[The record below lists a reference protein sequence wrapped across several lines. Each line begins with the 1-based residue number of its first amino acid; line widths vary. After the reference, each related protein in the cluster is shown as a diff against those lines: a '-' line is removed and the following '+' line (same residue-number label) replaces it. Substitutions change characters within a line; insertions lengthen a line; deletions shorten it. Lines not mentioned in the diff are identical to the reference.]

1 MPLVSSSIPNLIN
14 GVSQQPAALRLASQ
28 AEQVVN
34 CMPSAV
40 EGLKKRPSMEHVA
53 RLFTTSVHAS
63 PPFTTIVDRDG
74 TIQHLIVIQD
84 GSIKVFALDGTQRTV
99 TTPNGVGYLNVTADP
114 SETFRVA
121 SIADSLFICNKE
133 KTVAMDTVNLSPN
146 WGTKGMFFV
155 KAANYNTTYSVTV
168 DGHTHT
174 TATSSSGSLSTVTIA
189 TNLRNAL
196 AADSNLSG
204 FTFTQNEYI
213 INVTKNDGSDYTMSA
228 TDTRTATDIS
238 AIKGTVSA
246 ISDLPTKALHDFTV
260 EVQGSA
266 STDFDDFYVKFEAST
281 GSGFAEGIWRE
292 TVAPNIQYQFDK
304 STMPHVLVRDV
315 NNNFTFKEF
324 DWSARVAG
332 DTTSA
337 PNPSFVGSQVKNLN
351 VFRNRLV
358 FLADENVIL
367 SAADAY
373 ERFFPETVQTVV
385 DSDPIDLT
393 AGGQQVNFL
402 ESSLAFANT
411 LLLFSKHGQFR
422 LDTGTTTI
430 GTVLS
435 PRTAT
440 VTAITTFDMTTEVD
454 PVGVGRT
461 VFFAIP
467 KGGVHSG
474 LREFFLPDASGPV
487 PLSEEVSTPVPRF
500 VPKDLIS
507 LSASV
512 SEEALV
518 MVSSEEYQRVYL
530 YKFFFQDD
538 NKLQSAWSY
547 WEINAGGKIVGTSM
561 LDSDLYLLVE
571 YSDGVYLQK
580 SALRPEAVDTGAEFE
595 ILLDRK
601 TDETNCTVAV
611 SNATG
616 LGVTST
622 ITLPYPIANA
632 GKTVLVGR
640 LATGNTIAHGL
651 VLQPTAESLT
661 GGAGGNGT
669 ITVRGDLSGAKFFV
683 GETYEM
689 LYEFSTPYVKEEPPG
704 GGVAVAAGPRLQ
716 LRTWTIIFDD
726 TSTFELR
733 ITPQGRD
740 VNKYPFN
747 GITTGSGNPVLGSPS
762 LSTSSFRVPVMAR
775 NIDTKIEIFSDSP
788 MPCRMQSAEWE
799 GWLQNRAPR
808 L

>member
-40 EGLKKRPSMEHVA
+40 EGLKKRPAIEHVA
-53 RLFTTSVHAS
+53 KLFDESVYDN

-74 TIQHLIVIQD
+74 AIQHVVIIED
-84 GSIKVFALDGTQRTV
+84 GGIRVFSLDGTERTV
-99 TTPNGVGYLNVTADP
+99 TTPDGVDYLNVTGDP
-114 SETFRVA
+114 SQQFRVA
-121 SIADSLFICNKE
+121 SIADTLFITNKE
-133 KTVAMDTVNLSPN
+133 VFVAMDEDNLSPN
-146 WGTKGMFFV
+146 WGTKGMIFI
-155 KAANYNTTYSVTV
+155 KAANYSNTYSVTV
-168 DGHTHT
+168 DGETHT
-174 TATSSSGSLSTVTIA
+174 SVTGATGTLSTITIA
-189 TNLRNAL
+189 GALRNAL
-196 AADSNLSG
+196 AANPNLSG

-213 INVTKNDGSDYTMSA
+213 IEVEKNDGTDYTMSA
-228 TDTRTATDIS
+228 TDSRTATDIA
-238 AIKGTVSA
+238 AIKGTVAA
-246 ISDLPTKALHDFTV
+246 ISELPTIARDGFTIK
-260 EVQGSA
+260 VQGSA
-266 STDFDDFYVKFEAST
+266 STDFDDFYLTFVPNA
-281 GSGFAEGIWRE
+281 GSGFGKGVWRE
-292 TVAPNIQYQFDK
+292 TVEPNSVYALDN

-315 NNNFTFKEF
+315 NNNFTFQEF
-324 DWSARVAG
+324 DWSPRIAG
-332 DTTSA
+332 DSVTA
-337 PNPSFVGSQVKNLN
+337 PEPSFVGSQVKNLN

-358 FLADENVIL
+358 MLADEQVIL

-373 ERFFPETVQTVV
+373 ERFWPETVQTVV
-385 DSDPIDLT
+385 DSDPIDLS
-393 AGGQQVNFL
+393 AGGQQINFL
-402 ESSLAFANT
+402 ESSLSFANT
-411 LLLFSKHGQFR
+411 LLLFSNHGQFR
-422 LDTGTTTI
+422 LDTGTSTITTA
-430 GTVLS
+430 LS
-435 PRTAT
+435 PKSAA
-440 VTAITTFDMTTEVD
+440 VTAITTFDMNIDVD

-467 KGGVHSG
+467 KGDLHTG

-500 VPKDLIS
+500 VPRDLVS

-518 MVSSEEYQRVYL
+518 MVSHEELQRIYL

-547 WEINAGGKIVGTSM
+547 WEINPNGKVVGTSV
-561 LDSDLYLLVE
+561 LDSTLYLLIE
-571 YSDGVYLQK
+571 YPDGVYLHK
-580 SALRPEAVDTGAEFE
+580 CAMRPEAVDPGAEFE

-601 TDETNCTVAV
+601 ADESNCSVTVN
-611 SNATG
+611 NASG

-640 LATGNTIAHGL
+640 LAEGNTIAHGL
-651 VLQPTAESLT
+651 ILTPSAESAD
-661 GGAGGNGT
+661 GGTDGNGT
-669 ITVRGDLSGAKFFV
+669 ITVRGDLSSAKFFV
-683 GETYEM
+683 GETYDM
-689 LYEFSTPYVKEEPPG
+689 LYEFSTPYVKEQPPG
-704 GGVAVAAGPRLQ
+704 GGVSVAAGPRLQ
-716 LRTWTIIFDD
+716 LRTWTVVFDN

-740 VNKYPFN
+740 VNVFPFN
-747 GITTGSGNPVLGSPS
+747 GVTTGSGNPILGSPS
-762 LSTSSFRVPVMAR
+762 LATSSFRVPVMAR
-775 NIDTKIEIFSDSP
+775 NIDTKIEIFSSSP
-788 MPCRMQSAEWE
+788 LPCRMQSAEWE

>member
-53 RLFTTSVHAS
+53 RLFTASVHAS

-74 TIQHLIVIQD
+74 TIQHLIVIQN

-174 TATSSSGSLSTVTIA
+174 TATSSSGTLSTVTIA

-196 AADSNLSG
+196 AGDSNLSG

-260 EVQGSA
+260 EVQGTA

-315 NNNFTFKEF
+315 NNNFTFKQF

-332 DTTSA
+332 DATSA

-601 TDETNCTVAV
+601 TDETNCTIAV
-611 SNATG
+611 NNATG

-632 GKTVLVGR
+632 NKTVLVGR

>member
-1 MPLVSSSIPNLIN
+1 
-14 GVSQQPAALRLASQ
+14 
-28 AEQVVN
+28 
-34 CMPSAV
+34 MPSAV

-53 RLFTTSVHAS
+53 RLFTASVHAS

-133 KTVAMDTVNLSPN
+133 KTVAMDTANLSPN

-168 DGHTHT
+168 NGHTHT
-174 TATSSSGSLSTVTIA
+174 TATSSSGALSTVTIA

-196 AADSNLSG
+196 AGDSNLSG

-260 EVQGSA
+260 EIQGTA

-315 NNNFTFKEF
+315 NNNFTFKQF

-332 DTTSA
+332 DATSA

-373 ERFFPETVQTVV
+373 DRFFPETVQTVV

-500 VPKDLIS
+500 VPKDLVS

-518 MVSSEEYQRVYL
+518 MVSSEEYQRAYL

-601 TDETNCTVAV
+601 TDETSCTIAV
-611 SNATG
+611 NNATG

>member
-40 EGLKKRPSMEHVA
+40 EGLKKRPAIEHVA
-53 RLFTTSVHAS
+53 KLFSNSVYAS

-74 TIQHLIVIQD
+74 TVQHIVVIQD
-84 GSIKVFALDGTQRTV
+84 GAIKVFALDGTERTV
-99 TTPNGVGYLNVTADP
+99 TTPNGVGYLNVNSDP
-114 SETFRVA
+114 SQQFRVA
-121 SIADSLFICNKE
+121 SIADTLFICNKE
-133 KTVAMDTVNLSPN
+133 VTVAMDSTLSAN
-146 WGTKGMFFV
+146 WGTKAMFFV
-155 KAANYNTTYSVTV
+155 KAANYSNTYSVTV
-168 DGHTHT
+168 DGRTHT
-174 TATSSSGSLSTVTIA
+174 TTTGATGTLSTVTIA
-189 TNLRNAL
+189 TTLRNAL
-196 AADSNLSG
+196 AGDSNLSG

-213 INVTKNDGSDYTMSA
+213 IEVEKNDGTDYTMSA
-228 TDTRTATDIS
+228 TDSRTATDIS

-246 ISDLPTKALHDFTV
+246 ISDLPTISRHDFTV
-260 EVQGSA
+260 KVQGSV
-266 STDFDDFYVKFEAST
+266 STDFDDYYLKFETNT
-281 GSGFAEGIWRE
+281 GSGFGQGVWRE
-292 TVAPNIQYQFDK
+292 SVEPGAVYKLDA
-304 STMPHVLVRDV
+304 STMPHALVRDT
-315 NNNFTFKEF
+315 NNNFTFKQF
-324 DWSARVAG
+324 DWSPRVAG
-332 DTTSA
+332 DSTTA
-337 PNPSFVGSQVKNLN
+337 PNPSFVGSQIKNVN

-373 ERFFPETVQTVV
+373 DRFFPETVQTVV
-385 DSDPIDLT
+385 DSDPIDLS

-411 LLLFSKHGQFR
+411 LLLFSNHGQFR
-422 LDTGTTTI
+422 LDTGTTTLS
-430 GTVLS
+430 TTLS
-435 PRTAT
+435 PRTAA
-440 VTAITTFDMTTEVD
+440 VTAVTTFDMNIEVD

-467 KGGVHSG
+467 KGDLHTG

-512 SEEALV
+512 SEEALM
-518 MVSSEEYQRVYL
+518 MVSSEELQRIYL

-547 WEINAGGKIVGTSM
+547 WEINSGGKVVGTSI
-561 LDSDLYLLVE
+561 LDSTLYLLIE
-571 YSDGVYLQK
+571 YSDGVYLHK
-580 SALRPEAVDTGAEFE
+580 CALRPEPVDVGTEFE

-601 TDETNCTVAV
+601 TTEASCSIAV
-611 SNATG
+611 NNAGG

-622 ITLPYPIANA
+622 ITLPYPIATAN
-632 GKTVLVGR
+632 KTVLVGR
-640 LATGNTIAHGL
+640 LVSGNTIAHGL
-651 VLQPTAESLT
+651 VLTPTAESLN

-669 ITVRGDLSGAKFFV
+669 ITVRGDLSSAKFFV
-683 GETYEM
+683 GETYDM
-689 LYEFSTPYVKEEPPG
+689 LYEFSTPYVKEQPPG

-716 LRTWTIIFDD
+716 LRTWTVVFDD

-740 VNKYPFN
+740 VNVFPFN
-747 GITTGSGNPVLGSPS
+747 GVTTGSGDPVLGSAS

-775 NIDTKIEIFSDSP
+775 NIDTKIEIFSNSP
-788 MPCRMQSAEWE
+788 LPCRMQSAEWE